1 MKNNDQPH
9 LTGRRKAKSRATT
22 VPAHVN
28 APIARAHKSV
38 RTWQPLK
45 IDYPNEKLRA
55 MTADQKIQHFRD
67 GVCNALMQVAIEAG
81 RGQPPMVER
90 LRAAANMVDELVSNG
105 VPFGVGRNSK
115 MNKEI
120 RVRLHEEALRSADDR
135 KSRHKQISADAARE
149 MLRQIK
155 WLRLSSDHFTKMF
168 PYTE

>member
-1 MKNNDQPH
+1 
-9 LTGRRKAKSRATT
+9 
-22 VPAHVN
+22 
-28 APIARAHKSV
+28 
-38 RTWQPLK
+38 
-45 IDYPNEKLRA
+45 
-55 MTADQKIQHFRD
+55 
-67 GVCNALMQVAIEAG
+67 MQVAIEAG

-135 KSRHKQISADAARE
+135 RSRRKITADAARE
-149 MLRQIK
+149 MLRQIR